1 MNTILRLSVLLPGV
15 LFLVMGLRWLLA
27 PQGIAPDFG
36 ITLQSGVGLSSQIGD
51 MAAFFLLLGICI
63 FTALVTQRRFWY
75 YPPMILL
82 SLTALSRV
90 LAWLI
95 HDAALPMNLIMP
107 EIVVALIILVASRRL
122 PDRAE

>member
-63 FTALVTQRRFWY
+63 LTAVVTQRRLWY

>member
-1 MNTILRLSVLLPGV
+1 
-15 LFLVMGLRWLLA
+15 
-27 PQGIAPDFG
+27 
-36 ITLQSGVGLSSQIGD
+36 

-63 FTALVTQRRFWY
+63 LTAVVTQRRFWY

-107 EIVVALIILVASRRL
+107 EIVVALIILVAYRRL

>member
-1 MNTILRLSVLLPGV
+1 MNAALRLLVLLLGV

-36 ITLQSGVGLSSQIGD
+36 LALQSGVGLSSQIGD

-75 YPPMILL
+75 YPTMILL
-82 SLTALSRV
+82 TLTALSRV
-90 LAWLI
+90 LAWLM
-95 HDAALPMNLIMP
+95 HDAALPMNLITP
-107 EIVVALIILVASRRL
+107 EIVVALVLWVASRHL
-122 PDRAE
+122 SDRD

>member
-63 FTALVTQRRFWY
+63 LTAVVTQRRFWY

-95 HDAALPMNLIMP
+95 HDAALPMNLITP
-107 EIVVALIILVASRRL
+107 EIVVALILLVASRRL

>member
-1 MNTILRLSVLLPGV
+1 MNAILRLLVLLPGV

-27 PQGIAPDFG
+27 PRGIAPEFG
-36 ITLQSGVGLSSQIGD
+36 LTLQSGVGLSSQIGD

-63 FTALVTQRRFWY
+63 LTALVTQRRFWY

-90 LAWLI
+90 LFQSVCASPPP
-95 HDAALPMNLIMP
+95 APCRQ
-107 EIVVALIILVASRRL
+107 ILQQR
-122 PDRAE
+122 PPP

>member
-1 MNTILRLSVLLPGV
+1 
-15 LFLVMGLRWLLA
+15 MGLRWLLA
-27 PQGIAPDFG
+27 PRGIAPEFG
-36 ITLQSGVGLSSQIGD
+36 LALQSGIGLSSQIGD

-63 FTALVTQRRFWY
+63 LTALVAQRRFWY

>member
-1 MNTILRLSVLLPGV
+1 MNTIFRLSVLLPGV

-63 FTALVTQRRFWY
+63 LTALATQRRFWY

>member
-15 LFLVMGLRWLLA
+15 LFLIMGLRWLLA

-63 FTALVTQRRFWY
+63 LTALVAQRRFWY

-95 HDAALPMNLIMP
+95 HDAALPINLITP
-107 EIVVALIILVASRRL
+107 EIVVALILLVASRRL
-122 PDRAE
+122 PDRA